1 MTALVELTDAP
12 LELHTESVRIELRVL
27 QSRERSREA

>member
-12 LELHTESVRIELRVL
+12 LELHTESVRIELHVL
-27 QSRERSREA
+27 QSRERSRET